1 MRAFT
6 KSDVSAKLF
15 TMVFH
20 RKILLTVLLSMSA
33 LLLFAACDD
42 SASGEEE
49 IDQIVAAETGSL
61 EKKNELWYKW
71 AENYLIPETWVRSER
86 FYSET
91 NKNGYYADAIRDGYR
106 ENWQGKHIYLAY
118 NFKDENENSLCGEDS
133 YIIFFFDN
141 KFSNSDGYYI
151 YYNLLPLRDEPPETD
166 D

>member
-42 SASGEEE
+42 SASGEEK
-49 IDQIVAAETGSL
+49 IDQIVAAETGSA
-61 EKKNELWYKW
+61 EMKVYLWNKW
-71 AENYLIPETWVRSER
+71 SENFIVPETWVRSAR
-86 FYSET
+86 PYSED
-91 NKNGYYADAIRDGYR
+91 NPDGYKKT
-106 ENWQGKHIYLAY
+106 EAIFNTYQQNWQGKQLYLAH
-118 NFKDENENSLCGEDS
+118 NFRDEGGNLMYED
-133 YIIFFFDN
+133 IIFFFDN
-141 KFSNSDGYYI
+141 KFSNSDVYYI